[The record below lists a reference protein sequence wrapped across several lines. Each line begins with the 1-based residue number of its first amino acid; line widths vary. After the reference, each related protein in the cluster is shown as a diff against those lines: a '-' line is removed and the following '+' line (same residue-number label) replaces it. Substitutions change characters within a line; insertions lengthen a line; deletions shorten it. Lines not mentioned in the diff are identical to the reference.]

1 MKGLILRELYSLRSP
16 GNLISLIFILAAV
29 TMTTFTNDEKST
41 DLMGLCLFGFMITM
55 MGGIL
60 PLAAM
65 NQDEATG
72 WNKYCITAPAKRTA
86 YVSEKFIFVLMF
98 SLFFGILNTIP
109 SIRYMIITTGFD
121 IKTCCLIFSIITGS
135 ALLMFAIDLPLIFR
149 FGTKTGNIVF
159 MILFLLFAGTVAI
172 GSAFLASAGKLNS
185 TLNDLNKADHLVVAL
200 IIIAVCAILYVLSWL
215 MSAAIYK
222 KKEL

>member
-1 MKGLILRELYSLRSP
+1 M
-16 GNLISLIFILAAV
+16 
-29 TMTTFTNDEKST
+29 
-41 DLMGLCLFGFMITM
+41 
-55 MGGIL
+55 
-60 PLAAM
+60 
-65 NQDEATG
+65 
-72 WNKYCITAPAKRTA
+72 
-86 YVSEKFIFVLMF
+86 SEKFIFVLMF

-135 ALLMFAIDLPLIFR
+135 ALLMFAIDLPLIFK
-149 FGTKTGNIVF
+149 FGTKTGNVIF

-215 MSAAIYK
+215 LSAAIYK